1 MTTRDT
7 HAALLAGTFDP
18 GADANTLLEILG
30 WCASAAGVAG
40 LIIVGTQ
47 MALQLRRGEMG
58 EGAGHMRSLFIVLGA
73 CVIAGTA
80 GPIVSFLG
88 PLTI

>member
-1 MTTRDT
+1 MTTRNT
-7 HAALLAGTFDP
+7 HAHLLAGTFDP
-18 GADANTLLEILG
+18 GAEANLLLEILG

-40 LIIVGTQ
+40 LIIIGTQ

-58 EGAGHMRSLFIVLGA
+58 EGAAHMRSLSIVLGA
-73 CVIAGTA
+73 CVIAATA

-88 PLTI
+88 PLSL